1 MGKKAILPK
10 PRTDKRKPTTTKR
23 LRKKDMRGLA
33 KNKNDEYKDLMFPL
47 AGVRYDAWTEYK
59 MLNKYFPEL
68 GNYDGPLN
76 KQIIIRYINYFY
88 SVKTPLLKKFR
99 EDVVSRKKEA
109 LRLAAK
115 DVDEDYSKKL
125 EYYEEGLH
133 KLKEPVIL
141 EAVVRFLSMQ
151 RHNLYSSIVIAEN
164 RFSELQEVLLDPITK
179 ETGTKEEGQRLA
191 AIKNKSQ
198 LQRDLDETKRL
209 LEGYYKEFFQD
220 NDAVEAYQNTP
231 AFMISPEII
240 AKTERPV

>member
-1 MGKKAILPK
+1 
-10 PRTDKRKPTTTKR
+10 
-23 LRKKDMRGLA
+23 MRGFSNK
-33 KNKNDEYKDLMFPL
+33 KNEEFKDLMFPIAEL
-47 AGVRYDAWTEYK
+47 RYDAWTEYK
-59 MLNKYFPEL
+59 SLNKYFPEL
-68 GNYDGPLN
+68 GNYDGPIS
-76 KQIIIRYINYFY
+76 KQVAIRYINYFY
-88 SVKTPLLKKFR
+88 SVNTPLLKKYR

-115 DVDEDYSKKL
+115 DVQEDYSKKL
-125 EYYEEGLH
+125 DYYEDALF

-164 RFSELQEVLLDPITK
+164 RFMELQEALLDPITK